1 MKITDKDKRFM
12 QTAIDISVENVRNG
26 GGPFGAVVVRNGE
39 IVATGANRV
48 TANNRPYG
56 TCGSVCHK
64 GGVPETWDVQAFRLC
79 HLYVVRAMSDVSQCD
94 ILERYKHHILW

>member
-48 TANNRPYG
+48 TANNDPTHMRKCLP
-56 TCGSVCHK
+56 
-64 GGVPETWDVQAFRLC
+64 
-79 HLYVVRAMSDVSQCD
+79 
-94 ILERYKHHILW
+94 